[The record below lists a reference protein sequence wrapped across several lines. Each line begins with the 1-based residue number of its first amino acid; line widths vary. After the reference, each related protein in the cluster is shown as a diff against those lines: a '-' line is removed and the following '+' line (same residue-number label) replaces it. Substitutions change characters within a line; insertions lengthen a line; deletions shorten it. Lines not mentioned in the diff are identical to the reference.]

1 MSGFLKMTKL
11 DFYTIKPQLAAYL
24 SLVLIIVMFEF
35 MDSSVI
41 VLCMTGAWYVAL
53 MSSTIFAMQEKNSL
67 ERLYGSLSV
76 GLKDIV
82 LGRYVFVF
90 LNYLVSFLVIV
101 LLHCGFALFQNR
113 ALEASDMMLGLSASF
128 LAFSVITGVQMPMY
142 FKLGYAKAK
151 VWSMV
156 PFMAVMALM
165 ALIAIPSFVP
175 ALSGIIEWI
184 QSERS
189 AMILG
194 GLLASFAVQILS
206 YRISVVFYR
215 KRR

>member
-76 GLKDIV
+76 GLK
-82 LGRYVFVF
+82 GHR
-90 LNYLVSFLVIV
+90 
-101 LLHCGFALFQNR
+101 AR
-113 ALEASDMMLGLSASF
+113 ALR
-128 LAFSVITGVQMPMY
+128 FSC
-142 FKLGYAKAK
+142 
-151 VWSMV
+151 S
-156 PFMAVMALM
+156 
-165 ALIAIPSFVP
+165 
-175 ALSGIIEWI
+175 
-184 QSERS
+184 
-189 AMILG
+189 
-194 GLLASFAVQILS
+194 
-206 YRISVVFYR
+206 
-215 KRR
+215 

>member
-76 GLKDIV
+76 GLRDIV

-90 LNYLVSFLVIV
+90 LNYFISFLMII
-101 LLHCGFALFQNR
+101 LLHSGFALFQNK
-113 ALEASDMMLGLSASF
+113 ALEVSDMMLGLSASF

-156 PFMAVMALM
+156 PFMAVMAL
-165 ALIAIPSFVP
+165 IAIPSFVP
-175 ALSGIIEWI
+175 AFFGIIEWI

-194 GLLASFAVQILS
+194 GLLASCIVQFLS
-206 YRISVVFYR
+206 YRISLVFYR

>member
-41 VLCMTGAWYVAL
+41 VLCMTGAWYMAL

-90 LNYLVSFLVIV
+90 LNYLISFLVII
-101 LLHCGFALFQNR
+101 LLHCGFALFQNK
-113 ALEASDMMLGLSASF
+113 ALEASDIMFGLSASL

-156 PFMAVMALM
+156 PFMAVMAL
-165 ALIAIPSFVP
+165 ITIPSFVP

-194 GLLASFAVQILS
+194 GLLISCVVQFLS

>member
-76 GLKDIV
+76 GLRDIV

-90 LNYLVSFLVIV
+90 LNYFISFLMII
-101 LLHCGFALFQNR
+101 LLHSGFALFQNK
-113 ALEASDMMLGLSASF
+113 ALEVSDMMLGLSASF
-128 LAFSVITGVQMPMY
+128 LAFSVITGVQMPLY

-156 PFMAVMALM
+156 PFMAVMAL
-165 ALIAIPSFVP
+165 IAIPSFVP
-175 ALSGIIEWI
+175 AFFGIIEWI

-194 GLLASFAVQILS
+194 GLLASCIVQFLS
-206 YRISVVFYR
+206 YRISLVFYR